1 MKRRCS
7 PRIRPKRDCMAD
19 ASMSRRI
26 AVNGIEMAYEE
37 HGSGT
42 RPFVLLHGFTGSR
55 LDFAPRIAELA
66 ALGRVVLP
74 DLRGHGAS
82 TNTGAADGYSL
93 DQLALDLIAF
103 LDALGIDRCDL
114 LGHSMGGMVALR
126 AVLARPERFA
136 SLVLMD
142 TSARVPDKLSRAA
155 IDLGARV
162 ALEAGMQPF
171 ATILRARSSSPDAD
185 RTAADRRL
193 EAEWGDRYWT
203 DWRFPNY
210 HAMDPHAFAALGAA
224 LFDQLPLTARLGEI
238 HCPTLVMVGSGD
250 TGFLLA
256 ADELEQGIPGARLV
270 VIPDAGHQPQ
280 LENPS
285 AWLAALR
292 DHLARAREA
301 V

>member
-1 MKRRCS
+1 
-7 PRIRPKRDCMAD
+7 
-19 ASMSRRI
+19 MSERI
-26 AVNGIEMAYEE
+26 AVKGIEIAYEE

-55 LDFAPRIAELA
+55 RDFAPRLAELA

-74 DLRGHGAS
+74 DLRGHGES
-82 TNTGAADGYSL
+82 TNTGAADGYTL
-93 DQLALDLIAF
+93 DQLALDLLAF
-103 LDALGIDRCDL
+103 LDALGIPRCDL

-142 TSARVPDKLSRAA
+142 TSARAPADLSRAA
-155 IDLGARV
+155 VELAARV
-162 ALEAGMQPF
+162 AREAGMPQL
-171 ATILRARSSSPDAD
+171 ATLLRARASSPEAG
-185 RTAADRRL
+185 RTDADRRL

-210 HAMDPHAFAALGAA
+210 HAMDPYAFGALGAA
-224 LFDQLPLTARLGEI
+224 LFDQVPLAARLGEI
-238 HCPTLVMVGSGD
+238 RCPTLVLVGSGD
-250 TGFLLA
+250 TGFLSA
-256 ADELEQGIPGARLV
+256 ADELAAAIPGARLA

-280 LENPS
+280 LENPA
-285 AWLAALR
+285 AWFAALR
-292 DHLARAREA
+292 EHLARARGS